1 MYKKVLIGLIIC
13 ILCLSPIA
21 AENWNSFAG
30 SVDHNAYRD
39 DSSDFVTN
47 LWTFNMQSPVHSSP
61 AIYKDYVYIVS
72 SEGILKAIDMQT
84 GEEEWDFDLEAKT
97 NSSPIINSNRLF
109 IGTDEGLKA
118 ININSHELIWDFDC
132 GNVESTPF
140 LYDDVVYFGSD
151 DGHLYGLD
159 KKDGDVVL
167 NKKLDGELKSS
178 PIVVDD
184 SIYIGSTNGK
194 LYSIGTDK
202 DKNWEF
208 TTGDEVLSSPSY
220 LNESVIF
227 ASNDGSIYSLDES
240 DGYLNWKVDLNNKV
254 ISSPTVDEH
263 DNSIYIGSDEGNLT
277 CLDNRDG
284 TVKWS
289 HSTGSPVRST
299 SALKDNLV
307 AFGSNNG
314 YLYVLNKYTGI
325 EEFTYNPGTILF
337 NSPISSSPVINGNSL
352 IFADDGG
359 NVYSLDINKH
369 EVPGSM
375 QMYYSIGVLIVVL
388 ILVAVVV
395 KKFKGRK

>member
-30 SVDHNAYRD
+30 GFDHNAYRD

-72 SEGILKAIDMQT
+72 GEGVLKAIDMQT
-84 GEEEWDFDLEAKT
+84 GEEEWDFDLKAKT

-118 ININSHELIWDFDC
+118 INVNSHETIWDFDC

-167 NKKLDGELKSS
+167 DKKLDGELKSS

-220 LNESVIF
+220 INESVIF
-227 ASNDGSIYSLDES
+227 ASNDGNIYSLDES
-240 DGYLNWKVDLNNKV
+240 NGELNWKVDLNNMV

-277 CLDNRDG
+277 CLDSRDG

-299 SALKDNLV
+299 SALKDNLI

-337 NSPISSSPVINGNSL
+337 NSPISPSPVINGNSL

-359 NVYSLDINKH
+359 NVYSLDIDKH
-369 EVPGSM
+369 EVPASM
-375 QMYYSIGVLIVVL
+375 QMYYSIGVLIAVL
-388 ILVAVVV
+388 IFVAVVI
-395 KKFKGRK
+395 KIFKGRK